1 MQCGNDIDF
10 VLLQL
15 YTNTSAFFLPGQF
28 LLADSGYSAS
38 YTVIP
43 AFKRVRGQNLT
54 PDKQAFNTHLSQ
66 QRVEVEHCIG
76 MLKNRW
82 HSMKN
87 LWVKLKDH
95 RTAQRLVVW
104 LRVCVILHNM
114 MLEQKDTFV
123 PSNADAMGN
132 TFEPVDQRNEDD
144 DTYGE
149 NTEHQDYL
157 FNLFIQNHRTPGTQF
172 SSD

>member
-1 MQCGNDIDF
+1 
-10 VLLQL
+10 
-15 YTNTSAFFLPGQF
+15 
-28 LLADSGYSAS
+28 
-38 YTVIP
+38 
-43 AFKRVRGQNLT
+43 
-54 PDKQAFNTHLSQ
+54 
-66 QRVEVEHCIG
+66 
-76 MLKNRW
+76 
-82 HSMKN
+82 MKN
-87 LWVKLKDH
+87 LRAKLKDH
-95 RTAQRLVVW
+95 CTAQRLVVW

-157 FNLFIQNHRTPGTQF
+157 FNLFIQNH
-172 SSD
+172 